1 MGGLIPLLLPGT
13 TGSRTNIDLV
23 PTGPRRTASLSSLKT
38 PSVSL
43 SHRRQQSV
51 PALGDTKRPSNV
63 VPVPLA
69 SIPFTAEEWKD
80 AVNEVKRKYL
90 ARKYRSCSSR
100 CCEILDS
107 IKDKS
112 SVEPLY
118 LIYLHFYAASS
129 FEWCA
134 RPLSSSS
141 NYRTKLLRDARSHYD
156 QAEMLINTTEENM
169 AGRTRSP
176 STVSI
181 PSMNSPGLS
190 ASSRTSTTSSAMS
203 SPRTS
208 VFSLDDDAVTK
219 ASPRSAVKPKKKV
232 SFSGLPELIEFQPE
246 PYIRPDSPTLGWED
260 DYFIRRPEA
269 SLQEAP
275 EITKALKSSQPE
287 PILKSGSPP
296 EVEPKA
302 EEATPE
308 ALTGLELRRADNDAV
323 GIKSPVDCQFDLDTF
338 LQSRSINRICSQL
351 SALRSQ
357 VSWHREAVDGLL
369 AIPDDTPATP
379 SLPPDVPSSP
389 LNMSNYPT
397 SPRHI
402 RAITLPA
409 SLDLATPSEPASARS
424 DVAEMMDEVWPLPP
438 RNESRATNNPNPLSI
453 VRPASAASTIRPG
466 GASTDDALQQ
476 RIERL
481 RASGWKRR
489 RFDSRRYEALREQVL
504 GELGA

>member
-13 TGSRTNIDLV
+13 TGGRTNIDLAS
-23 PTGPRRTASLSSLKT
+23 TGPRRTASLSSLKT
-38 PSVSL
+38 PPVSL

-51 PALGDTKRPSNV
+51 PALGHTKRPSNV
-63 VPVPLA
+63 IPTPLA
-69 SIPFTAEEWKD
+69 SIPFTAEEWRI
-80 AVNEVKRKYL
+80 AVDEVKRKYL

-156 QAEMLINTTEENM
+156 RAEALINVAEENM

-181 PSMNSPGLS
+181 PSMHSPGLS

-208 VFSLDDDAVTK
+208 VFSLDDDPTK
-219 ASPRSAVKPKKKV
+219 ASPRSAIKPKKKV

-260 DYFIRRPEA
+260 DYFIRRPDP
-269 SLQEAP
+269 SLQTAP
-275 EITKALKSSQPE
+275 EITKALKSAPQPE
-287 PILKSGSPP
+287 PILKSGSQP
-296 EVEPKA
+296 EVEPKM
-302 EEATPE
+302 EETTSDVPI
-308 ALTGLELRRADNDAV
+308 GLELRRADDDAI
-323 GIKSPVDCQFDLDTF
+323 GIKSPVDCQFDLDAF

-357 VSWHREAVDGLL
+357 VSWHRDAVDNLL
-369 AIPDDTPATP
+369 AIPDDTPETP
-379 SLPPDVPSSP
+379 SLPSDFPLSP
-389 LNMSNYPT
+389 LSLSNYPT

-409 SLDLATPSEPASARS
+409 SLDLASPSEPASARS

-438 RNESRATNNPNPLSI
+438 RNESRAANLNPQAI
-453 VRPASAASTIRPG
+453 ARPASAASTIRPG
-466 GASTDDALQQ
+466 GTNTDDALQQ

>member
-13 TGSRTNIDLV
+13 TGGRTNIDLAS
-23 PTGPRRTASLSSLKT
+23 TGPRRTASLSSLKT
-38 PSVSL
+38 PPVSL

-51 PALGDTKRPSNV
+51 PALGHTKRPSNV
-63 VPVPLA
+63 IPAPLA
-69 SIPFTAEEWKD
+69 SIPFTAEEWKI
-80 AVNEVKRKYL
+80 AVDEVKRKYL

-156 QAEMLINTTEENM
+156 RAEALINVAEENM

-181 PSMNSPGLS
+181 PGMHSPGLS

-208 VFSLDDDAVTK
+208 VFSLDDDPTK
-219 ASPRSAVKPKKKV
+219 ASPRSAIKPKKKV

-260 DYFIRRPEA
+260 DYFIRRPDA
-269 SLQEAP
+269 SLQTAP
-275 EITKALKSSQPE
+275 EITKALKSAPQPE
-287 PILKSGSPP
+287 PILKSGSQS
-296 EVEPKA
+296 EVEPKM
-302 EEATPE
+302 EETTSE
-308 ALTGLELRRADNDAV
+308 
-323 GIKSPVDCQFDLDTF
+323 SPVDCQFDLDAF

-357 VSWHREAVDGLL
+357 VSWHRDAVDNLL
-369 AIPDDTPATP
+369 AIPDDTPETP
-379 SLPPDVPSSP
+379 SLPSDFPLSP
-389 LNMSNYPT
+389 L
-397 SPRHI
+397 
-402 RAITLPA
+402 
-409 SLDLATPSEPASARS
+409 SLST
-424 DVAEMMDEVWPLPP
+424 
-438 RNESRATNNPNPLSI
+438 
-453 VRPASAASTIRPG
+453 STIRPG
-466 GASTDDALQQ
+466 GTNTDDALQQ